1 MINQQHGHPSNIR
14 SFDIQYNH
22 IKTVW
27 VSYRLN
33 FAKFSF
39 SATNVNFF
47 TYSNLKTDITEF
59 KSIIIRMFNY
69 KWCW

>member
-14 SFDIQYNH
+14 SFDIQYIY

-39 SATNVNFF
+39 SATN
-47 TYSNLKTDITEF
+47 LKTDIAEF